1 MQVSLVTIFHDANVL
16 KCVFER
22 GQKMR
27 ERNKKLGKK
36 KKQIFC
42 GAESAVIYLFTY
54 FAELIRLP
62 LGNGRY
68 I

>member
-27 ERNKKLGKK
+27 ERNKKLGRKKIQKK
-36 KKQIFC
+36 KKKKIDFFVVL
-42 GAESAVIYLFTY
+42 SLLSFIYL
-54 FAELIRLP
+54 LI
-62 LGNGRY
+62 LGS
-68 I
+68 